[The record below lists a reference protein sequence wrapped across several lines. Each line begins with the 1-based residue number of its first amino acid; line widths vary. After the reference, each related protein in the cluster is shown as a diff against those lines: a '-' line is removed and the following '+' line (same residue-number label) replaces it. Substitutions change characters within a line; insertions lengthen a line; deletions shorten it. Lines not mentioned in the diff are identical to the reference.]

1 MRSLFFLIFI
11 SGFLCFCKS
20 SGYENKSTQ
29 DASKDPVKASMLED
43 YSEDKDDYRW
53 GQGIFGKKGFNK
65 GFLEPK
71 SSTDK
76 DFFTDTNPDNFA
88 NIVLESSQGSC
99 KKVIQ
104 ICSLSKDISEKCFDS
119 SVWSIAYQEFFEG
132 QERTIDDFEV
142 NYPSVCTLKKRE
154 LEEEKVS
161 SCKKFYGLCLDEHL
175 QMKKLGTIAAG
186 GNHTCVLLNNSQ
198 VTCFGDGMFG
208 RLGYGDNNNRR
219 APDGTINLG
228 NAPDGTPYG
237 VFSP

>member
-11 SGFLCFCKS
+11 SSFLYCCQS

-88 NIVLESSQGSC
+88 NIVLS
-99 KKVIQ
+99 
-104 ICSLSKDISEKCFDS
+104 
-119 SVWSIAYQEFFEG
+119 
-132 QERTIDDFEV
+132 
-142 NYPSVCTLKKRE
+142 N
-154 LEEEKVS
+154 
-161 SCKKFYGLCLDEHL
+161 
-175 QMKKLGTIAAG
+175 
-186 GNHTCVLLNNSQ
+186 
-198 VTCFGDGMFG
+198 
-208 RLGYGDNNNRR
+208 
-219 APDGTINLG
+219 
-228 NAPDGTPYG
+228 
-237 VFSP
+237 